1 MATGKRI
8 RTNTVP
14 DFDALPEWIQEKFA
28 RDLFEILEE
37 EEANAITG
45 GIKETGGR

>member
-8 RTNTVP
+8 RTDTVP
-14 DFDALPEWIQEKFA
+14 DFDALPEWIQEKYA

-37 EEANAITG
+37 EGKCSSKQQALSQ
-45 GIKETGGR
+45 